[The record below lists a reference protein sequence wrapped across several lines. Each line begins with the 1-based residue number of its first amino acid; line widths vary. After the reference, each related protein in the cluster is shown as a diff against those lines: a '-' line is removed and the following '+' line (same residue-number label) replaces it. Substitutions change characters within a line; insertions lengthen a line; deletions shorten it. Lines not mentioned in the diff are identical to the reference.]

1 MMSHLKANVRLQK
14 VQERVAGE
22 EGKIA
27 GIRRE
32 LFKQVWALGKLGG
45 DQEAREGGQHRAEG
59 GDC

>member
-1 MMSHLKANVRLQK
+1 MEHVYKCRKQRLLRGCHQVVLVGGRALMSHLKANVRLQK

-32 LFKQVWALGKLGG
+32 LF
-45 DQEAREGGQHRAEG
+45 
-59 GDC
+59 